1 MRKYG
6 RVQTRFRVNYK
17 KGMTAK
23 VKKTIINLMIPSVDK
38 GIVGGFYIMFFI
50 GGVGQGSKIL
60 DISKILTCKFCGSQA
75 GCQIVMTYYYFSF
88 FFIPLFKWNRRF
100 LIKMPC
106 CGAVYELNAEVGKA
120 LARGEQAEIRN
131 EDLKLLQEGN
141 GRWTGS
147 GQTGAQ
153 FREAD
158 GDEEIPET
166 RRCPLCKY
174 EAPGEFKYCPNC
186 GQRLR

>member
-1 MRKYG
+1 MSDKDKIQARNFMRKYG

-88 FFIPLFKWNRRF
+88 FFIPLFLFGFLSQFSRIHRF
-100 LIKMPC
+100 SALIK
-106 CGAVYELNAEVGKA
+106 
-120 LARGEQAEIRN
+120 
-131 EDLKLLQEGN
+131 
-141 GRWTGS
+141 S
-147 GQTGAQ
+147 
-153 FREAD
+153 RE
-158 GDEEIPET
+158 
-166 RRCPLCKY
+166 R
-174 EAPGEFKYCPNC
+174 
-186 GQRLR
+186 